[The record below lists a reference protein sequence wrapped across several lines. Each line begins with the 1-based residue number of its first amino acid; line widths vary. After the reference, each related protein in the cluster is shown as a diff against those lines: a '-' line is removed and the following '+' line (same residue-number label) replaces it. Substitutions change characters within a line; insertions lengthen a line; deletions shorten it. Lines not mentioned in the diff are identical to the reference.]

1 MGEIEVF
8 RNILRQ
14 DAIKG
19 YYFLESIGESK
30 GRGTCYLCGYEREV
44 YGFVFPAFGFSFATA
59 DKPGFTPSFIQTD
72 NWKNIPIC
80 EECAISLEIGKR
92 FLDEYLNFPKKNENN
107 FFGCKYYVMPRFVFG
122 EMFDEFYKWIDWYKA
137 KSYEEGL
144 LSKEDW
150 LEGKV
155 GEKEDIL
162 RLIFMFYSQK
172 GGGKFIDIVQ
182 YVEDVL
188 PSWMKKINDA
198 QEEVKKDTLFKED
211 NLKKILGKDWEGNF
225 INGWIKIK
233 KKRDKGLGRNNWYAV
248 FTRNFFPYT
257 KTPGI
262 YDKYFIDIIGAL
274 LSNKRIDKNF
284 TISAFVR
291 EIRNAVR
298 DRNNYNMKL
307 LCLKSFM
314 LYLFFRK
321 LNILEDNT
329 LWESEKMKEEIGKSV
344 KEDIA
349 DKMEEFFEKYGFDK
363 PAKRASF
370 SVGMLIDYLLWVQ
383 RSERGSGFGEEPFW
397 SNMHGLVLDEKKVK
411 GLFPKALGKLRQYKR
426 GDPALETV
434 VSKYLAEAEQSWGI
448 SNDETSYYFALGMAL
463 SGVFRGVKKEKE
475 VE

>member
-1 MGEIEVF
+1 MIEAIKEIGDFIKGKEGKRDAKIFCDVAKLEKKTKKILCILLEKDSNGEYSYKRVFSEPYSNDKPLLYRGLPGSGPDLLPSTLVIEVEKAFKKRIINWFKKRKENEFKEIHKVLKEDEDKIERVLIEEFKNLPKDEKNNVLLTVKIEENSNEKHLGEIEVF

-14 DAIKG
+14 DATKG

-92 FLDEYLNFPKKNENN
+92 FLDENLNFPKKNENN

-122 EMFDEFYKWIDWYKA
+122 EMFDEFYNWIDWYKD

-144 LSKEDW
+144 LIKEDW
-150 LEGKV
+150 LGEKV

-172 GGGKFIDIVQ
+172 GGGKYIDIVQ

-198 QEEVKKDTLFKED
+198 QEEVKKDILFKED
-211 NLKKILGKDWEGNF
+211 NLKKILGKDWVGNF
-225 INGWIKIK
+225 VDGRIGK
-233 KKRDKGLGRNNWYAV
+233 DKGLGRNNWYAV
-248 FTRNFFPYT
+248 FTRNFFPYS
-257 KTPGI
+257 KTHGI

-274 LSNKRIDKNF
+274 LSNKRIDKDF

-291 EIRNAVR
+291 EMRNA
-298 DRNNYNMKL
+298 
-307 LCLKSFM
+307 
-314 LYLFFRK
+314 
-321 LNILEDNT
+321 
-329 LWESEKMKEEIGKSV
+329 
-344 KEDIA
+344 
-349 DKMEEFFEKYGFDK
+349 
-363 PAKRASF
+363 AS
-370 SVGMLIDYLLWVQ
+370 SQ
-383 RSERGSGFGEEPFW
+383 
-397 SNMHGLVLDEKKVK
+397 N
-411 GLFPKALGKLRQYKR
+411 
-426 GDPALETV
+426 
-434 VSKYLAEAEQSWGI
+434 
-448 SNDETSYYFALGMAL
+448 
-463 SGVFRGVKKEKE
+463 
-475 VE
+475 